1 MKATFHNAIVRVWFS
16 NQGISRRITGVTEII
31 REGNLALIK
40 TSRGDKHLL
49 NFNNVN
55 MIEEEVRNIGEK
67 L

>member
-1 MKATFHNAIVRVWFS
+1 MKATFHNAAVRVWFS

-40 TSRGDKHLL
+40 TSRGDQHLL

-55 MIEEEVRNIGEK
+55 MIEEEA
-67 L
+67 